1 HQEQFNTNSCL
12 ITPDGKT
19 CFQGGSLSN
28 KGLVRVWDVDTGK
41 QRGTLEGYKGAVWSL
56 ALSPDSK
63 ELATGAEDAVRLW
76 DMETRKCFAVLEG
89 HTGQIHKLAFS
100 ADGRVLASGC
110 RDRTLKVWD
119 VPPLKR
125 GK

>member
-1 HQEQFNTNSCL
+1 
-12 ITPDGKT
+12 
-19 CFQGGSLSN
+19 
-28 KGLVRVWDVDTGK
+28 VDTGK

-76 DMETRKCFAVLEG
+76 DMETLKCFAVLEG

-110 RDRTLKVWD
+110 RFDRTLKVWD
-119 VPPLKR
+119 APPLKQ